1 MIEIKGVVE
10 YLVKHIVDKPEEVE
24 VAEKRGE
31 QIIILEIR
39 VNKQDFGKILG
50 KHGKNI
56 QAIRTLVS
64 AVSGK
69 SGKRT
74 IIEIVE

>member
-10 YLVKHIVDKPEEVE
+10 YLVKQIVDKPEEVE
-24 VAEKRGE
+24 VSEKRGE

-74 IIEIVE
+74 IIEIIE